1 MLLIDDI
8 YTKEATNKSRF
19 VCVRVCAC
27 VFFFLVFLYFF
38 SSLYV
43 SHASSPPYALKEEMN
58 DESTKKY
65 FQKNNINNK
74 SNNKIKQRENWL
86 VQWSTAIYDSSLHVL
101 FSFFLSQIQILW
113 LTCSIDFHL
122 RHLNTIVISATII
135 PPLTRLTHNVTLMF
149 RNFQASAGNNTSC
162 WSSSHHLKRGLLDQY
177 EIDTNQTSIRK

>member
-1 MLLIDDI
+1 M
-8 YTKEATNKSRF
+8 
-19 VCVRVCAC
+19 
-27 VFFFLVFLYFF
+27 FF
-38 SSLYV
+38 
-43 SHASSPPYALKEEMN
+43 HASSPPYALKEEMN

-74 SNNKIKQRENWL
+74 SNKKIKQRENWL

-113 LTCSIDFHL
+113 LTCSIDFHR

-135 PPLTRLTHNVTLMF
+135 PPPTRLTHNVTLMF

-162 WSSSHHLKRGLLDQY
+162 WSSSHHLRIGLLDQY
-177 EIDTNQTSIRK
+177 DTNTEQTSFRDIN

>member
-1 MLLIDDI
+1 MIFTPKRRL
-8 YTKEATNKSRF
+8 TKAGLC
-19 VCVRVCAC
+19 VCVC
-27 VFFFLVFLYFF
+27 FFFLVFLYVF

-43 SHASSPPYALKEEMN
+43 SHASSPPNALKEEMN

-65 FQKNNINNK
+65 FQKNKI
-74 SNNKIKQRENWL
+74 NNKIKQRENWL

-113 LTCSIDFHL
+113 LTCSIDFHR
-122 RHLNTIVISATII
+122 RHLNTIVIYATII
-135 PPLTRLTHNVTLMF
+135 PPPTRLTHNVTLMF

-177 EIDTNQTSIRK
+177 EIDTNRTSIRK

>member
-1 MLLIDDI
+1 MIFTPKRRL
-8 YTKEATNKSRF
+8 TKAGLC
-19 VCVRVCAC
+19 VCVC
-27 VFFFLVFLYFF
+27 FFLVFLYVFL
-38 SSLYV
+38 SLYV

-101 FSFFLSQIQILW
+101 FSLFLSQIQILW
-113 LTCSIDFHL
+113 LTCSFDFHR

-135 PPLTRLTHNVTLMF
+135 PPPTRLTHNVTLMF

-162 WSSSHHLKRGLLDQY
+162 WSSSHHFKRGLLDQY
-177 EIDTNQTSIRK
+177 EIDTNQTRIRK

>member
-1 MLLIDDI
+1 MIFTPKRRL
-8 YTKEATNKSRF
+8 TKAGLC
-19 VCVRVCAC
+19 VCVC
-27 VFFFLVFLYFF
+27 FFLVFLYVFL
-38 SSLYV
+38 SLYV

-101 FSFFLSQIQILW
+101 FSLFLSQIQILW
-113 LTCSIDFHL
+113 LTCSFDFHR

-135 PPLTRLTHNVTLMF
+135 PPPTRLTHNVMLMF

-162 WSSSHHLKRGLLDQY
+162 WSSSHHFKRGLLDQY
-177 EIDTNQTSIRK
+177 EIDTNQTRIRK

>member
-19 VCVRVCAC
+19 VCVRV
-27 VFFFLVFLYFF
+27 FFFLVFLYVF

-65 FQKNNINNK
+65 FQKNKI
-74 SNNKIKQRENWL
+74 NNKIKQRENWL

-113 LTCSIDFHL
+113 LTCSIDFHR

-135 PPLTRLTHNVTLMF
+135 PPPTRLTHNVTLMF

-162 WSSSHHLKRGLLDQY
+162 WSSSHHLRIGLLDQY
-177 EIDTNQTSIRK
+177 DTNTEQTSFREIN

>member
-1 MLLIDDI
+1 MIFTPKRRL
-8 YTKEATNKSRF
+8 TKAGLC
-19 VCVRVCAC
+19 VCVC
-27 VFFFLVFLYFF
+27 FFFLVFLYVC

-113 LTCSIDFHL
+113 LTCSIDFHR

-135 PPLTRLTHNVTLMF
+135 PPPTRLTHNVTLMF

>member
-19 VCVRVCAC
+19 VCVC
-27 VFFFLVFLYFF
+27 FFFLVFLYVF

-65 FQKNNINNK
+65 FQKNYINNK

-86 VQWSTAIYDSSLHVL
+86 VLWSTANYDSSLHVL

-113 LTCSIDFHL
+113 LTCSIDFHR

-135 PPLTRLTHNVTLMF
+135 PPPTRLTHNVTLMF

>member
-1 MLLIDDI
+1 MIFTPKRRL
-8 YTKEATNKSRF
+8 TKAGLC
-19 VCVRVCAC
+19 VCVCF
-27 VFFFLVFLYFF
+27 FFFLVFLYVF

-65 FQKNNINNK
+65 FQKNKI
-74 SNNKIKQRENWL
+74 NNKIKQRENWL

-113 LTCSIDFHL
+113 LTCSIDFHR

-135 PPLTRLTHNVTLMF
+135 PPPTRLTHNVTLMF

>member
-1 MLLIDDI
+1 MIFTPKRRL
-8 YTKEATNKSRF
+8 TKAGLC
-19 VCVRVCAC
+19 VCVC
-27 VFFFLVFLYFF
+27 FFLVFLYVFL
-38 SSLYV
+38 SLYV

-101 FSFFLSQIQILW
+101 FSLFLSQIQILW
-113 LTCSIDFHL
+113 LTCSIDFHR

-135 PPLTRLTHNVTLMF
+135 PPPTRLTHNVTLMF

-162 WSSSHHLKRGLLDQY
+162 WSSSHHFKRGLLDQY
-177 EIDTNQTSIRK
+177 EIDTNQTRIRK

>member
-19 VCVRVCAC
+19 VCVRVF
-27 VFFFLVFLYFF
+27 FFFLVFLYVF

-43 SHASSPPYALKEEMN
+43 SHASSPPNALKEEMN

-65 FQKNNINNK
+65 FQKNKI
-74 SNNKIKQRENWL
+74 NNKIKQRENWL

-113 LTCSIDFHL
+113 LTCSIDFHR
-122 RHLNTIVISATII
+122 RHLNTIVIYATII
-135 PPLTRLTHNVTLMF
+135 PPPTRLTHNVTLMF

>member
-1 MLLIDDI
+1 MIFTPKRRL
-8 YTKEATNKSRF
+8 TKAGLC
-19 VCVRVCAC
+19 VCVCF
-27 VFFFLVFLYFF
+27 FFFLVFLYVF

-65 FQKNNINNK
+65 FQKNKI
-74 SNNKIKQRENWL
+74 NNKIKQRENWL

-113 LTCSIDFHL
+113 LTCSIDFHR

-135 PPLTRLTHNVTLMF
+135 PPPTRLTHNVTLMF

-162 WSSSHHLKRGLLDQY
+162 WSSSHHLRIGLLDQY
-177 EIDTNQTSIRK
+177 DTNTEQTSFREIN

>member
-19 VCVRVCAC
+19 VCVRV
-27 VFFFLVFLYFF
+27 FFFLVFLCVF

-43 SHASSPPYALKEEMN
+43 SHASSPPY
-58 DESTKKY
+58 D
-65 FQKNNINNK
+65 NINNK

-113 LTCSIDFHL
+113 LTCSIDFHR

-135 PPLTRLTHNVTLMF
+135 PPPTRLTHNVTLMF

-162 WSSSHHLKRGLLDQY
+162 WSSSHHLKRGLLDHY

>member
-1 MLLIDDI
+1 MIFTPKRRL
-8 YTKEATNKSRF
+8 TKAGLC
-19 VCVRVCAC
+19 VCVC
-27 VFFFLVFLYFF
+27 FFFLVFLYVF

-43 SHASSPPYALKEEMN
+43 FHASSPPYALKEEMN

-65 FQKNNINNK
+65 FQKNKI
-74 SNNKIKQRENWL
+74 NNKIKQKENWL

-113 LTCSIDFHL
+113 LTCSIDFHR
-122 RHLNTIVISATII
+122 RHLNTIVIYATII
-135 PPLTRLTHNVTLMF
+135 PPPTRLTHNVTLMF

-177 EIDTNQTSIRK
+177 EIDTNRTSIRK

>member
-19 VCVRVCAC
+19 VCVRV
-27 VFFFLVFLYFF
+27 FFFLVFLYVF

-113 LTCSIDFHL
+113 LTCSIDFHR

-135 PPLTRLTHNVTLMF
+135 PPPTRLTHNVTLMF

-162 WSSSHHLKRGLLDQY
+162 WSSSHHLRIGLLDQY
-177 EIDTNQTSIRK
+177 DTNTEQTSFREIN

>member
-19 VCVRVCAC
+19 VCVRVF
-27 VFFFLVFLYFF
+27 FFFLVFLYVF

-65 FQKNNINNK
+65 FQKNKI
-74 SNNKIKQRENWL
+74 NNKIKQRENWL

-113 LTCSIDFHL
+113 LTCSIDFHR

-135 PPLTRLTHNVTLMF
+135 PPPTRLTHNVTLMF

-162 WSSSHHLKRGLLDQY
+162 WSSSHHLRIGLLDQY
-177 EIDTNQTSIRK
+177 DTNTEQTSFREIN

>member
-1 MLLIDDI
+1 MIFTPKRWL
-8 YTKEATNKSRF
+8 TKAGLC
-19 VCVRVCAC
+19 VCVCL
-27 VFFFLVFLYFF
+27 FFLVLLYVF

-101 FSFFLSQIQILW
+101 LSFFLSQIQILW
-113 LTCSIDFHL
+113 LTCSIDFHR

-135 PPLTRLTHNVTLMF
+135 PPPTRLTHNVTLMF

-162 WSSSHHLKRGLLDQY
+162 WSSSHHLKRGLLDHY

>member
-19 VCVRVCAC
+19 VCVRVF
-27 VFFFLVFLYFF
+27 FFFLVFLYFF

-113 LTCSIDFHL
+113 LTCSIDFHR
-122 RHLNTIVISATII
+122 RHLNAIVISATII
-135 PPLTRLTHNVTLMF
+135 PPPTRLTHNVTLMF

>member
-1 MLLIDDI
+1 MGVLYKSLSKMLLIDDI

-19 VCVRVCAC
+19 VCVRV
-27 VFFFLVFLYFF
+27 FFFLVFLYVF

-86 VQWSTAIYDSSLHVL
+86 VQWSTAI
-101 FSFFLSQIQILW
+101 
-113 LTCSIDFHL
+113 
-122 RHLNTIVISATII
+122 
-135 PPLTRLTHNVTLMF
+135 
-149 RNFQASAGNNTSC
+149 
-162 WSSSHHLKRGLLDQY
+162 
-177 EIDTNQTSIRK
+177 